1 MSNPIPIIERVRK
14 FREKKYQQGC
24 RQVSIFLTPEDSTR
38 LKRLKQHFG
47 LELGGKFPLGRL
59 VSMSIKSLYNKVF
72 KE

>member
-1 MSNPIPIIERVRK
+1 MPEPIPIIERVRK
-14 FREKKYQQGC
+14 YRKEKYEQGC
-24 RQVSIFLTPEDSTR
+24 KQVSIFLSPEDSTR

-59 VSMSIKSLYNKVF
+59 VSMSIKSLYSKVF